1 MQKGI
6 RNAIVNGRG
15 YLTFGTNNPHTESD
29 QEQYYI
35 GETKEFFLQN
45 LQWTHNM
52 VLAQVQGINYRD
64 FYAYT
69 ECRIRTAKVID
80 PTTGQNLGDDW
91 QRMIIEDARIDFI
104 PRGAKVHFNGNT
116 WLVTNPDN
124 IASATGTAIIKR
136 CNVTWN
142 HLDWYGNILTEP
154 FCYGQGGNDL
164 ATANNVKI
172 NMILLDAYQHC
183 FMQLNDE
190 TRELAHNRRILL
202 GDQAYSVRGLQNFVQ
217 EFGDELSSVHLQ
229 FFDVTREETL
239 HSIDDIT
246 NHVAD
251 GKGFKWEIV
260 LSGIDELG
268 VGSSYQFRA
277 KSMRNDAALM
287 NGIVYTTVTI
297 DADTGTA
304 GWNIV
309 EPYDSAGTTMY
320 RDSEGRT
327 YTADEIVERSVT
339 YTWESSDESIA
350 TVDENGTVTGVGD
363 GTAVITCSLA
373 QNPNWKATIAVT
385 VSASVTGTVFRWIDE
400 PPAKLAQY
408 QTATI
413 SAALFIDG
421 EMQDDAVTYSFT
433 GASEDTY
440 ETTIEENTVTLD
452 AYGIPYKPLHITAK
466 CGANTLEADVQ
477 IVGW

>member
-15 YLTFGTNNPHTESD
+15 HLTFGTNNPHTESD
-29 QEQYYI
+29 QEQYYV

-45 LQWTHNM
+45 LQWAHNM
-52 VLAQVQGINYRD
+52 VLAQVQGINYND

-91 QRMIIEDARIDFI
+91 QRMIVEDATIDFI

-136 CNVTWN
+136 CNVTWH

-164 ATANNVKI
+164 ATANNIKI

-217 EFGDELSSVHLQ
+217 EFGDELNSVHLQ
-229 FFDVTREETL
+229 FFDVSREETL
-239 HSIDDIT
+239 HAIDDIT
-246 NHVAD
+246 NRVAD

-277 KSMRNDAALM
+277 KSIRNDVALL

-309 EPYDSAGTTMY
+309 EPYDNAGTTMY
-320 RDSEGRT
+320 RDSDGRT
-327 YTADEIVERSVT
+327 YTADEVVERSVT
-339 YTWESSDESIA
+339 YAWESSDESVA
-350 TVDENGTVTGVGD
+350 TVDENGNVTGVGD
-363 GTAVITCSLA
+363 GTAVITCSLV
-373 QNPNWKATIAVT
+373 QNPNWKSVCTVT
-385 VSASVTGTVFRWIDE
+385 VSNVVTGTVLRWIDE

-413 SAALFIDG
+413 SAALFING
-421 EMQDDAVTYSFT
+421 EKQDDTVTYSFS

-466 CGANTLEADVQ
+466 CGAETLEADVQ